1 MNATP
6 PLRVADVFRAHWD
19 DYLRDHSVPV
29 FQQIAI
35 RHILLCRTP
44 ALGGHLWQCSTCG
57 HQAVLYNSCRDRH
70 CPTCQG
76 IARDEWLAKRMKEL
90 LPVPYFHVVFTLP
103 HSLNPLIRYNRKK
116 LIDLFFREVNATFQE
131 FSLDP
136 QWRLEGQLGFIAIL
150 HTWTQELREHI
161 HLHCAVPGGA
171 LRAAAKPPGEDGR
184 AAAKPPGEDGRND
197 THTWVPTKRNWLF
210 RESSLAERFRTRYLR
225 AVSRLLKRDQLIL
238 PDAPE
243 DWPAVCTKLAQ
254 TKWIVYAKK
263 PFAGPRQVF
272 EYLGRYTHK
281 VAISDYRIRK
291 LGNGTVT
298 FRYRDRA
305 AGDIEKETSIPAAD
319 FIRRFLLHILPPG
332 LQKIRYLGWMG
343 RNVRKYNL
351 SCIRQALGIPI
362 PRPEPPVLP
371 PCPTCPSCGKA
382 SMMRLLIIGKARAPP
397 ERT

>member
-1 MNATP
+1 MNADP

-19 DYLRDHSVPV
+19 EYLRDHSVPA
-29 FQQIAI
+29 FQQKAI
-35 RHILLCRTP
+35 HHILLCRTP
-44 ALGGHLWQCSTCG
+44 ALGGHLWQCSMCG

-76 IARDEWLAKRMKEL
+76 AAREEWLAKRMKEL

-103 HSLNPLIRYNRKK
+103 HDLNPLIRHNREK

-131 FSLDP
+131 FSIDP

-184 AAAKPPGEDGRND
+184 ND
-197 THTWVPTKRNWLF
+197 TKTWVSSKRNWLF
-210 RESSLAERFRTRYLR
+210 RESSLADRFRSRYLR
-225 AVSRLLKRDQLIL
+225 AVARLLNKNQLIL

-243 DWPAVCTKLAQ
+243 DWPSVCARLAQ
-254 TKWIVYAKK
+254 TKWIVYAKM
-263 PFAGPRQVF
+263 PFAGHRQVF

-291 LGNGTVT
+291 LENGTVT

-305 AGDIEKETSIPAAD
+305 DGDIEKETILPAEE
-319 FIRRFLLHILPPG
+319 FVRRFLLHILPPG
-332 LQKIRYLGWMG
+332 LQKIRFFGWMG
-343 RNVRKYNL
+343 RNVRKGNL
-351 SCIRQALGIPI
+351 RLIRQALGVPT
-362 PRPEPPVLP
+362 PKPEPPAP
-371 PCPTCPSCGKA
+371 APSPTCSSCGK
-382 SMMRLLIIGKARAPP
+382 SDMIRIGMVEKARAPP
-397 ERT
+397 ENK